1 MIPNGF
7 IFAMFIAFVFIN
19 IYNVVQT
26 VRTRAKTQD
35 KNALKLLRSV
45 GILHFFWGIER
56 IMFIFIGAT
65 DERLAWTLVVRN
77 LIVQYELWRYIELVL
92 FAAMGYSA
100 LLFWDSITPD
110 DPCEDCDE
118 EIVNGI
124 P

>member
-26 VRTRAKTQD
+26 LRTRTATRD
-35 KNALKLLRSV
+35 ENALKLLHSV

-56 IMFIFIGAT
+56 IMFIFIGT
-65 DERLAWTLVVRN
+65 DDRLEWMTAVRN
-77 LIVQYELWRYIELVL
+77 LIIQYELWRYVELVL

-100 LLFWDSITPD
+100 LLFWDSISPKD
-110 DPCEDCDE
+110 DCEDCDE
-118 EIVNGI
+118 EITNGV